1 MFTPS
6 TITIF
11 YAICGIT
18 ILWMLFRIIR
28 KRSNKPTETTDS
40 MEPNVQESETAAEG
54 ISLLPSD
61 SSSSSTPATW
71 ENRQLFSHDN
81 TKNQE
86 AETALPQVEAGD
98 VPSMGSDDYVFG
110 SATPA
115 LAEMMPESEARR
127 SQTKTELQAAGY
139 YQPHALQNFAA
150 IRYISILGTIF
161 FFGAALILAPER
173 FEIPILIA
181 MIIVPVLVWA
191 VPFLVV
197 TSKASDRRSE
207 IEQGIP
213 DMLDMLNM
221 CVSQGMMVPQALK
234 RVGSELGKVY
244 PALAHELKIVMEQ
257 ASIGTL
263 SQALSNFSKRIDVPE
278 VHSFASLLIQT
289 DQMGTDVTSA
299 LQEYSDNIRE
309 SLQQRAD
316 EKANKATFKLLF
328 PTVLCLMP
336 AIYIFLLGPAIVE
349 LSDFFQSGGTDSLNN
364 TTELYQQAG
373 N

>member
-1 MFTPS
+1 MFTPT
-6 TITIF
+6 TITVF
-11 YAICGIT
+11 YSVCGII
-18 ILWMLFRIIR
+18 ILWMLYRIIR
-28 KRSNKPTETTDS
+28 KRSTESTESTESIEHETQEAETTP
-40 MEPNVQESETAAEG
+40 EH
-54 ISLLPSD
+54 ISLLPSA
-61 SSSSSTPATW
+61 SSSTSTSATW
-71 ENRQLFSHDN
+71 EDRELFSNANDQN
-81 TKNQE
+81 
-86 AETALPQVEAGD
+86 AETTLPQVEAGD
-98 VPSMGSDDYVFG
+98 VPAMGTDDFVFG
-110 SATPA
+110 TATPA
-115 LAEMMPESEARR
+115 LAEMMPESDTRR
-127 SQTKTELQAAGY
+127 SKTKTELQAAGY
-139 YQPHALQNFAA
+139 YQPHALQNFSA
-150 IRYISILGTIF
+150 IRYLSILGTIF

-173 FEIPILIA
+173 FEIPILVA
-181 MIIVPVLVWA
+181 MLVLPVLVWA

-197 TSKASDRRSE
+197 TGQASDRRSE

-244 PALAHELKIVMEQ
+244 PALAHELRIVIEQ
-257 ASIGTL
+257 SEIGTF

-299 LQEYSDNIRE
+299 LQDYSDNIRE

-349 LSDFFQSGGTDSLNN
+349 LSDFFQSGGSDSLNT
-364 TTELYQQAG
+364 TTELYQQVGAQQ
-373 N
+373 

>member
-1 MFTPS
+1 MFTPT
-6 TITIF
+6 TITVF
-11 YAICGIT
+11 YAFCGIV
-18 ILWMLFRIIR
+18 ILWMLYRIVR
-28 KRSNKPTETTDS
+28 NRSTEPTKSIEQETPKKELTP
-40 MEPNVQESETAAEG
+40 EKV
-54 ISLLPSD
+54 SLLPSV
-61 SSSSSTPATW
+61 SSTLATPATW
-71 ENRQLFSHDN
+71 KNRQLFSN
-81 TKNQE
+81 TNANGQNE
-86 AETALPQVEAGD
+86 GTTLPRVEAGD
-98 VPSMGSDDYVFG
+98 VPVMGSDDYVFG

-115 LAEMMPESEARR
+115 LAEMMPESDERR
-127 SQTKTELQAAGY
+127 SKTKTELQAAGY
-139 YQPHALQNFAA
+139 YQPHALQNFSA
-150 IRYISILGTIF
+150 IRYLLILGTLV

-181 MIIVPVLVWA
+181 MLLVPILVWA

-197 TSKASDRRSE
+197 TSQASDRRSE

-221 CVSQGMMVPQALK
+221 CVSQGMMVPRALK
-234 RVGSELGKVY
+234 RVGKELGKVY
-244 PALAHELKIVMEQ
+244 PALAHELRIVSEQ
-257 ASIGTL
+257 SSIGTF

-328 PTVLCLMP
+328 PTVFCLMP

-349 LSDFFQSGGTDSLNN
+349 LSDFFQSGGSSGLNSTTD
-364 TTELYQQAG
+364 LYQQVD
-373 N
+373 NP

>member
-1 MFTPS
+1 MFTPT
-6 TITIF
+6 TITVF
-11 YAICGIT
+11 YAVCGIT
-18 ILWMLFRIIR
+18 ILWMLYRIIR
-28 KRSNKPTETTDS
+28 KRSTESTTEDVKHETQEVETTP
-40 MEPNVQESETAAEG
+40 EKL
-54 ISLLPSD
+54 SLLPSA
-61 SSSSSTPATW
+61 SSSTSTSATW
-71 ENRQLFSHDN
+71 ENRQLFSNVNKTDEN
-81 TKNQE
+81 
-86 AETALPQVEAGD
+86 AEETLPQVEAGE
-98 VPSMGSDDYVFG
+98 VPAMGTDDFVFG

-115 LAEMMPESEARR
+115 LAEMMPESDTRR
-127 SQTKTELQAAGY
+127 SKTKTELQAAGY
-139 YQPHALQNFAA
+139 YQPHALQNFSA
-150 IRYISILGTIF
+150 IRYLAILGTIF

-181 MIIVPVLVWA
+181 MIVVPVLVWA

-197 TSKASDRRSE
+197 TGQATDRRSE

-234 RVGSELGKVY
+234 RVGTELGKVY
-244 PALAHELKIVMEQ
+244 PALAHELRIVIEQ
-257 ASIGTL
+257 SSIGTF

-349 LSDFFQSGGTDSLNN
+349 LSDFFQSGGSDSLN
-364 TTELYQQAG
+364 TTTDLYQQVG
-373 N
+373 NQQ